1 MRFLSI
7 IPALLLCIFAGC
19 TCCPNY
25 YGPGLTPQPYGSCV
39 GTQTIAPPMHLKA
52 SRRSHRPTL
61 AEHKQARDLRRWYK
75 ELNSEPRNRRARRAT
90 GYDDY
95 YDESAFY
102 DEGMMYN
109 DGYYDDGYY
118 DDGYYDGQIIDG
130 GMEYGGDN
138 SGSYCASC
146 QDQQQQYSQPMMY
159 ESEMQPTMSEPAPA
173 PPMEPTPATTDES
186 TPSAFLNHLYSPQPN
201 QPRPIQQVN
210 IPPVEQVLYAP
221 TGPAT
226 AR

>member
-118 DDGYYDGQIIDG
+118 DGQIIDG
-130 GMEYGGDN
+130 GMAYGGDN

-159 ESEMQPTMSEPAPA
+159 ESEMQRTMSEPAPA

>member
-7 IPALLLCIFAGC
+7 IPALLLSIFAGC
-19 TCCPNY
+19 SCCPNY

-39 GTQTIAPPMHLKA
+39 GTQTIAPPFPSRA
-52 SRRSHRPTL
+52 SGRSHRPTL

-75 ELNSEPRNRRARRAT
+75 ELNRETRNPRRRRAT

-95 YDESAFY
+95 YDETAFY

-109 DGYYDDGYY
+109 DGYYD
-118 DDGYYDGQIIDG
+118 GQIIDG
-130 GMEYGGDN
+130 GMAYGGDY
-138 SGSYCASC
+138 SSSYCPSC
-146 QDQQQQYSQPMMY
+146 QDQQPQYSQPMMY

-173 PPMEPTPATTDES
+173 PPMEPTPAPATTDEG
-186 TPSAFLNHLYSPQPN
+186 TPSAFLNHLYSPQPS
-201 QPRPIQQVN
+201 QPGQIQQVN

-221 TGPAT
+221 TGPAS

>member
-39 GTQTIAPPMHLKA
+39 ETQTIAPPMHLKA

-118 DDGYYDGQIIDG
+118 DGQIIDG
-130 GMEYGGDN
+130 GMAYGGDN

>member
-118 DDGYYDGQIIDG
+118 DGQIIDG

>member
-118 DDGYYDGQIIDG
+118 DGQIIDG
-130 GMEYGGDN
+130 GMAYGGDN